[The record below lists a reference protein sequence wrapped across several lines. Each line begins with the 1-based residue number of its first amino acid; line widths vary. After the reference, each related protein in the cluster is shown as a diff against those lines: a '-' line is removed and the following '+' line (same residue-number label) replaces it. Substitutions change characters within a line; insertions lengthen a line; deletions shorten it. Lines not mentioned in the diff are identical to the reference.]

1 MEMNRAADLIEALRR
16 KMVIAGA
23 AGLHNSESIA
33 DLDHAF
39 MQDESDGDEV
49 SRMQDSNNFNVSKA
63 DSN

>member
-1 MEMNRAADLIEALRR
+1 MEMNRTADLIEALRR